1 MSVEYE
7 TLRRLAQNINAHLN
21 RVEAQVALI
30 SQRLGLPYE
39 VAQDAVPAAV
49 VDLAHAGKRLE
60 AIKLY
65 RELTNADLQEAM
77 QVIDQ
82 L

>member
-21 RVEAQVALI
+21 RVEQQVALI
-30 SQRLGLPYE
+30 SQHLGLPYE
-39 VAQDAVPAAV
+39 IAGDAVPQAV

-65 RELTNADLQEAM
+65 RELTNADLQEAV